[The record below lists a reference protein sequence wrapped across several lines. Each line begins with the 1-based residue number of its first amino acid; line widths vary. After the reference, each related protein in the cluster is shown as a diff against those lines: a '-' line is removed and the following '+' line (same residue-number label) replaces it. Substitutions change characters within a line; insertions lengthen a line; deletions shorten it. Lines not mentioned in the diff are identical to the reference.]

1 MRLDATRSKEKDLF
15 VFSDP
20 TPCFIF
26 SVHIKTLDCEFSS
39 NTLLDTGAS
48 TCFMDKNVALKH
60 SLELIRKAHPAPV
73 EVIDGRPLA
82 SGNVMEKTQSLEVML
97 GDQVSHV
104 VFNIIQC
111 PANLV
116 VLGLPW
122 FELYN
127 PNIDWSLRRISSK

>member
-1 MRLDATRSKEKDLF
+1 MRLDATKSKEKGLF
-15 VFSDP
+15 VSSDL

-26 SVHIKTLDCEFSS
+26 HVHIKTLDCEFSS
-39 NTLLDTGAS
+39 EALLDIGAFAY
-48 TCFMDKNVALKH
+48 FMDKDFTMKH
-60 SLELIRKAHPAPV
+60 SLELIGKAHPAHV

-82 SGNVMEKTQSLEVML
+82 SGNVMEKTQFYEVML

-111 PANLV
+111 PTYPM

-122 FELYN
+122 FELHN
-127 PNIDWSLRRISSK
+127 PNIDWNL